1 MNEQQVSDL
10 LKAMAEQTKAM
21 SEQTAAIN
29 RMAESTETL
38 AALLYQSLA
47 DETAAEMPAQTYL
60 SGKPKG

>member
-21 SEQTAAIN
+21 SEQAAAIS

-47 DETAAEMPAQTYL
+47 DETADELPAQTYL